1 MKHAMKRFVKLLIL
15 CFLTSG
21 ALFGLVQAQV
31 VKLKGA
37 VFSPYPG
44 VICDRKAGFCA
55 DSEGI
60 AVALTKLYLG
70 EKAERRLMDITRPVS
85 GVQDFDASTFVL
97 TNEVA
102 CDCKLKKCKV
112 NKYEERIDTAH
123 TRALFGK

>member
-37 VFSPYPG
+37 VYSPYPG

-60 AVALTKLYLG
+60 AVA
-70 EKAERRLMDITRPVS
+70 
-85 GVQDFDASTFVL
+85 L

-123 TRALFGK
+123 TRAQFGK